1 MLAFFESDAGKY
13 TIGRTSRGA
22 VSACLLRKRIPRG
35 ANVRMTESE
44 INALLDA
51 HDALV
56 KAYIDSSLAFSEF
69 VSAYGD
75 FPHNYRL
82 LGHSETAEEFA
93 VSRLFR
99 KRIAF
104 HLRVSALVSG
114 LRSADDPVDISDD
127 DAGRFLPAVLLMR
140 VRQLVARYPE
150 LQAES
155 DSGALDVSR

>member
-1 MLAFFESDAGKY
+1 
-13 TIGRTSRGA
+13 
-22 VSACLLRKRIPRG
+22 
-35 ANVRMTESE
+35 MTESE

-56 KAYIDSSLAFSEF
+56 KSYVDSGLTFSEF

-82 LGHSETAEEFA
+82 QGHVETAEELA
-93 VSRLFR
+93 VLRLVR

-104 HLRVSALVSG
+104 HLRVSALCSG
-114 LRSADDPVDISDD
+114 LRSADDPVDISSD

-140 VRQLVARYPE
+140 VRELVARYPE
-150 LQAES
+150 LKAES
-155 DSGALDVSR
+155 DFGVFDMG

>member
-1 MLAFFESDAGKY
+1 
-13 TIGRTSRGA
+13 
-22 VSACLLRKRIPRG
+22 
-35 ANVRMTESE
+35 MTESE

-51 HDALV
+51 HDVLV
-56 KAYIDSSLAFSEF
+56 RAYVDSSLTFSEF

-82 LGHSETAEEFA
+82 QGHSETAEGLA

-99 KRIAF
+99 RRIAF

-114 LRSADDPVDISDD
+114 LRSADNPVDISYD

-140 VRQLVARYPE
+140 VRELVARYPE
-150 LQAES
+150 FKAES
-155 DSGALDVSR
+155 DSGVLEVSR

>member
-1 MLAFFESDAGKY
+1 
-13 TIGRTSRGA
+13 
-22 VSACLLRKRIPRG
+22 VSL
-35 ANVRMTESE
+35 TDSE
-44 INALLDA
+44 INAVLDA

-56 KAYIDSSLAFSEF
+56 KAYVDSNLTFSEF

-82 LGHSETAEEFA
+82 AAHSATAEELS

-99 KRIAF
+99 NRIGF

-114 LRSADDPVDISDD
+114 LRSADDPADISYD

-140 VRQLVARYPE
+140 VRELVARYPE
-150 LQAES
+150 FKA
-155 DSGALDVSR
+155 DRDPGVLDVGR

>member
-1 MLAFFESDAGKY
+1 
-13 TIGRTSRGA
+13 
-22 VSACLLRKRIPRG
+22 
-35 ANVRMTESE
+35 MTESE

-56 KAYIDSSLAFSEF
+56 KAYVDSSLTFAEF

-82 LGHSETAEEFA
+82 QGHSETAEELA
-93 VSRLFR
+93 VLRLFG

-104 HLRVSALVSG
+104 HLRVSALLSG
-114 LRSADDPVDISDD
+114 LRSADDPADISYD

-140 VRQLVARYPE
+140 IRELIARYPE
-150 LQAES
+150 FKAES
-155 DSGALDVSR
+155 ESAS